1 MMTIY
6 KYLKYFL
13 QKESKVSGKVKKNFK
28 KNKSAKIIKNDKNN
42 KIKQDDKNNKMA
54 IEEEIEDNYDEETRD
69 EVRNTMKPILE
80 LEKLQE
86 ENEEIYYNFE
96 F

>member
-1 MMTIY
+1 MVYGNI
-6 KYLKYFL
+6 
-13 QKESKVSGKVKKNFK
+13 KKG
-28 KNKSAKIIKNDKNN
+28 
-42 KIKQDDKNNKMA
+42 DKNNKMS
-54 IEEEIEDNYDEETRD
+54 IEEKIEDNYDEETRD

-86 ENEEIYYNFE
+86 ENEEICYNFE

>member
-1 MMTIY
+1 MTVY

-13 QKESKVSGKVKKNFK
+13 KKEDKAPGKAKKNPKILKKSQKVKY
-28 KNKSAKIIKNDKNN
+28 IKNEIN
-42 KIKQDDKNNKMA
+42 KDDKNNKMS
-54 IEEEIEDNYDEETRD
+54 IKEEIEDNYDEETRD

-86 ENEEIYYNFE
+86 DNEEICYNFE

>member
-1 MMTIY
+1 MT
-6 KYLKYFL
+6 
-13 QKESKVSGKVKKNFK
+13 KK
-28 KNKSAKIIKNDKNN
+28 
-42 KIKQDDKNNKMA
+42 Q
-54 IEEEIEDNYDEETRD
+54 ED

-86 ENEEIYYNFE
+86 ENEEICYNFE